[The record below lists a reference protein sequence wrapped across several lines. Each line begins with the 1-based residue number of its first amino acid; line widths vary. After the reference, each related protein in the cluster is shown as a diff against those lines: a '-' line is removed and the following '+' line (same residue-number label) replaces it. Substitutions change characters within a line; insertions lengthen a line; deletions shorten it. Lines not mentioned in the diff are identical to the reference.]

1 MKWMGWACSFVRVL
15 RMFSNAA
22 VSHCDYRYVRID
34 QTLRG
39 NTVGYLCVNCGFWKT
54 WKFCAEKKNPSNF
67 RFCARQ
73 LNSYGLFR
81 LLCKNPPI
89 YIVLNTG
96 IFWKIFKKWPFLGT
110 PKNGAQWGL
119 TRPISHSH
127 VRPRKKKINFFFSIK
142 KILKKFFFSSIIF
155 FFYFFFKYFFFWKK
169 FSIKK

>member
-54 WKFCAEKKNPSNF
+54 WKFCAEKKNSSNF

-110 PKNGAQWGL
+110 PKNGAQWGARAHFAL
-119 TRPISHSH
+119 TRAPT
-127 VRPRKKKINFFFSIK
+127 KKKNKFFFFDKKNFKKIFFLFNNFFF
-142 KILKKFFFSSIIF
+142 LFFF
-155 FFYFFFKYFFFWKK
+155 
-169 FSIKK
+169 

>member
-39 NTVGYLCVNCGFWKT
+39 NTVGYLCVNCGILKNVKILRGKK
-54 WKFCAEKKNPSNF
+54 KFLEF
-67 RFCARQ
+67 
-73 LNSYGLFR
+73 
-81 LLCKNPPI
+81 
-89 YIVLNTG
+89 
-96 IFWKIFKKWPFLGT
+96 PFLCT
-110 PKNGAQWGL
+110 PAKFLRPFQAALQKPANLYSTKYRHFLKNFQKMDHFWGPPKMVHSGARAP
-119 TRPISHSH
+119 TSHSH

>member
-39 NTVGYLCVNCGFWKT
+39 NTVGYLCVNCGILKNVKILRGKK
-54 WKFCAEKKNPSNF
+54 KFLEF
-67 RFCARQ
+67 
-73 LNSYGLFR
+73 
-81 LLCKNPPI
+81 
-89 YIVLNTG
+89 
-96 IFWKIFKKWPFLGT
+96 PFLCTPAKFLRPFQAALQKPANLYSTKYRHFLKNFQKMAIFGDPQKWGT
-110 PKNGAQWGL
+110 VGR

>member
-54 WKFCAEKKNPSNF
+54 WKFCAEKKIPRIF

-110 PKNGAQWGL
+110 PKNGAQWGAHAPFR
-119 TRPISHSH
+119 THTCAH
-127 VRPRKKKINFFFSIK
+127 EKKNKFFFSIK
-142 KILKKFFFSSIIF
+142 KFLKKIFFSSTIF
-155 FFYFFFKYFFFWKK
+155 FFYFFFKYFFF
-169 FSIKK
+169 